1 MQKRVVVKFIND
13 EIENEFLNLPDNDR
27 TKKKINWIMERIKEN
42 PNFGQ
47 LISKKLIPNKY
58 KTKGIDNAF
67 WIELSKES
75 RLIYTLSSENRDE
88 ITATILEW
96 FTRHKDYERRFGY

>member
-1 MQKRVVVKFIND
+1 MLKRVKVKFIND
-13 EIENEFLNLPDNDR
+13 KLENEYLNLPEDDR
-27 TKKKINWIMERIKEN
+27 IKKKINWIMERIKEN

-47 LISKKLIPNKY
+47 SISKKLIPDKY
-58 KTKGIDNAF
+58 KINGVNNAF
-67 WIELSKES
+67 WIELNKES
-75 RLIYTLSSENRDE
+75 RLIYTLSSENPDE